1 MSTPPVLS
9 NVAGNC
15 SAYKPDC
22 IGDAQKALF
31 YIALALTAIG
41 ISGHITSLESFLNQQ
56 KLNQT
61 GDRKKLWNCV
71 GNFAVILLALIGSI
85 ALPYIKPWSVRFGIP
100 AICTV
105 LSTFLFICGSCKSCS
120 YEPGSKNEVKNTKIF
135 ICMMPMWM
143 TFIIFGVVISV
154 GNTYFLEQ
162 AKNMNH
168 KVGKLK
174 VPLPIFKIFYDLVK
188 DLFTKLYIEAK
199 KIIPRNY
206 LAPCGIIV
214 AMLLSIL
221 CCITAAKM
229 ESRRLD
235 VIRRHCLHD
244 KPNGKIPMSMFL
256 LLPQYL
262 LLGAL
267 DGISNFSIDCFFS
280 DHIPASMRHYSQ
292 FFTCGVIGIGTMG
305 SVLSV
310 YVVGKVSESGGKPSW
325 FQDTLNKSRLDN
337 YY

>member
-22 IGDAQKALF
+22 IGDVQKALF

-41 ISGHITSLESFLNQQ
+41 ISGHITSLEPFLNQQ

-85 ALPYIKPWSVRFGIP
+85 TLPYIKPWSVRFGIP

-143 TFIIFGVVISV
+143 TIIFGVVISV
-154 GNTYFLEQ
+154 GNTYF
-162 AKNMNH
+162 
-168 KVGKLK
+168 
-174 VPLPIFKIFYDLVK
+174 
-188 DLFTKLYIEAK
+188 
-199 KIIPRNY
+199 
-206 LAPCGIIV
+206 
-214 AMLLSIL
+214 
-221 CCITAAKM
+221 
-229 ESRRLD
+229 
-235 VIRRHCLHD
+235 
-244 KPNGKIPMSMFL
+244 
-256 LLPQYL
+256 
-262 LLGAL
+262 
-267 DGISNFSIDCFFS
+267 
-280 DHIPASMRHYSQ
+280 
-292 FFTCGVIGIGTMG
+292 
-305 SVLSV
+305 
-310 YVVGKVSESGGKPSW
+310 
-325 FQDTLNKSRLDN
+325 
-337 YY
+337 